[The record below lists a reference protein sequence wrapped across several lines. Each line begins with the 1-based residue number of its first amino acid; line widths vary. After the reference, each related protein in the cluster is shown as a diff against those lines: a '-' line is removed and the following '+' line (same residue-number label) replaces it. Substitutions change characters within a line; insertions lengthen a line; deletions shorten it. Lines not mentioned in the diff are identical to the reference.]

1 MTDNSR
7 AITDRGICPVETKL
21 MEESRKMRMIEL
33 QQRIC
38 RGEYVVDARAVADA
52 LVRHLLAPE
61 ATLFERLAAQRE
73 CS

>member
-1 MTDNSR
+1 
-7 AITDRGICPVETKL
+7 